1 MASVVDEF
9 MHEQLLERRH
19 KLEHALTRSEPL
31 ARTRRLLEDV
41 DAALARLED
50 GSFGICEVCHDTVER
65 DRLLA
70 DPLVRVCLDHMTP
83 QERSALEEDLQL
95 AAQVQ
100 RGLLPRQDVI
110 CAGWHVSYHY
120 EPAGLVSGDYCDVV
134 DAPEGGLY
142 FMLGDVSGK
151 GLAASMLMVHLHA
164 MFRSLISVGMPLKC
178 MLEHASRVFSESTL
192 STHYATLVAGRA
204 HPDGRVEICNAGH
217 PHPML
222 VRGGNVTGVE
232 ASGLPVGMFHDEQFP
247 VAELRLDRG
256 ESILLY
262 SDGVSEATDAYG
274 VEYGPERLRTL
285 VGGCG
290 GVGPSDLIAACRAD
304 VVGFR
309 GGAQTT
315 DDVTMLVLG
324 RLET

>member
-31 ARTRRLLEDV
+31 ARARRLLEDV
-41 DAALARLED
+41 DAALARLKD

-65 DRLLA
+65 DRLIA

-192 STHYATLVAGRA
+192 STHYATLVCGRA
-204 HPDGRVEICNAGH
+204 QPDGRVEICNAGH
-217 PHPML
+217 PHPLL
-222 VRGGNVTGVE
+222 VRCGKVTTVE
-232 ASGLPVGMFHDEQFP
+232 ASGLPVGMFHDEEFP
-247 VAELRLDRG
+247 VAELRLERG
-256 ESILLY
+256 ESLVLY
-262 SDGVSEATDAYG
+262 SDGVSEATDASG
-274 VEYGPERLRTL
+274 VEYGEERLRRL
-285 VGGCG
+285 IAGRGKER
-290 GVGPSDLIAACRAD
+290 PADLIAACPEDLAD
-304 VVGFR
+304 F
-309 GGAQTT
+309 
-315 DDVTMLVLG
+315 
-324 RLET
+324 